1 MPHNKNLTTRSL
13 AVSVQIVERKI
24 YLIRGHKVMIDVD
37 LAELYGV
44 PTKVLNQQVQRNR
57 KRFPEDFMF
66 QLTKE
71 EAENLRSQFVTSR
84 SGHGGRRT
92 RPYAFT
98 EPGVAMLSS
107 VLNSERAIEVNITI
121 MRAFI
126 RLRQMLESNEEL
138 NRKFA
143 AVIRKLATHDK
154 YFRVVFDELKRLNEP
169 PTPRRKTIGF
179 KAGQEG

>member
-1 MPHNKNLTTRSL
+1 
-13 AVSVQIVERKI
+13 
-24 YLIRGHKVMIDVD
+24 MIDVD

-44 PTKVLNQQVQRNR
+44 PTKVLNQQVQRNH

-66 QLTKE
+66 QLSRE
-71 EAENLRSQFVTSR
+71 EAENLRSQFATSR

-92 RPYAFT
+92 PPYAFT

-154 YFRVVFDELKRLNEP
+154 YFRVVFDELKKLTEQP
-169 PTPRRKTIGF
+169 VPRRKAIGF
-179 KAGQEG
+179 KVRNKA

>member
-1 MPHNKNLTTRSL
+1 MPHKKNLTSTSL

-24 YLIRGHKVMIDVD
+24 YLIRAQKVMVDED

-44 PTKVLNQQVQRNR
+44 GTKELNQQVQRNR

-71 EAENLRSQFVTSR
+71 EAEALRSQFVISKPR
-84 SGHGGRRT
+84 RGGRRYL
-92 RPYAFT
+92 PYAFT

-107 VLNSERAIEVNITI
+107 VLNSEHAIEVNITI

-126 RLRQMLESNEEL
+126 RLRQMLESNEAL

-143 AVIRKLATHDK
+143 AVIRKLSTHDN
-154 YFRVVFDELKRLNEP
+154 YFRVVFDELKKLTEQPSP
-169 PTPRRKTIGF
+169 PRKSIGF
-179 KAGQEG
+179 KVRNKA